1 MAEPFEGSFAQ
12 AIGYYPAFG
21 LQPETAWFIA
31 EKPLFLNT
39 LQGDEP
45 AEVLLVPEGIFSCLE
60 YSVSISPLTWPS
72 IWAPQTP

>member
-1 MAEPFEGSFAQ
+1 MAEPFDGSFAQ

-39 LQGDEP
+39 LQGDLQ
-45 AEVLLVPEGIFSCLE
+45 AEVLLVPERIYSCLA
-60 YSVSISPLTWPS
+60 YSVSISPLTWLL
-72 IWAPQTP
+72 IWALQTP